1 MSVRLRDLLCWDFP
15 QSEDQFRGEG
25 MAGIARLLFVAGR
38 DVFLF
43 ESRGTVARHFAKFKE
58 SCAVEYLGA
67 AVRFRETN

>member
-1 MSVRLRDLLCWDFP
+1 
-15 QSEDQFRGEG
+15 